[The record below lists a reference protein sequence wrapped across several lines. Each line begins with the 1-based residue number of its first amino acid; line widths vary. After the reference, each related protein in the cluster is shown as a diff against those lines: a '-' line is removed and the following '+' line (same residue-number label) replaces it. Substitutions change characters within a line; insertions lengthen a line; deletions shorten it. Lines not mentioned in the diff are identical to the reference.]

1 MAEAYLLLGSNMG
14 DRFAILRTAIK
25 TISEQIGVVQRLSS
39 VYQTA
44 PWGFQAETPFLN
56 QVALVKTNLS
66 PEELLAKTQEIETAL
81 GRKRTDNGFSSRP
94 IDIDILFYD
103 DYIIYQ
109 KNLIVP
115 HLHLHKRKFVLV
127 PLHEIAPTL
136 LHPVTHKS
144 ITNLLNNCT
153 DNLQVEKIFDS

>member
-81 GRKRTDNGFSSRP
+81 GRKRTGNGFSSRP